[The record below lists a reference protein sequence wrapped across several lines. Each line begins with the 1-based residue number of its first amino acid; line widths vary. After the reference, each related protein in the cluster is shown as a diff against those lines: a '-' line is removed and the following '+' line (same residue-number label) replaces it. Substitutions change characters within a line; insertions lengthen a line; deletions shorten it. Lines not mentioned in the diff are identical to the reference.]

1 MTSVPVRALNA
12 LCSETSRNIQE
23 WLTELTISSEPEC
36 NFILYAK
43 SFLDV
48 TKQQQLSVTS
58 NNCKD
63 QSERIHSSGTS
74 SLPPAKP
81 KRCIARMMSSSSEH
95 IMTASTPVSLTNTEK
110 HRTTVSYQFDE
121 GKITPIKYNPAPIS
135 AFIRVKLCN
144 NSDNNNTDQT
154 ESEMNELS
162 SKTFDKSMIPV
173 IPEYNTQMNF
183 SLTNRSLTPRIS
195 SKAYGCKYR
204 LRGKTQRLSYRSH
217 LQQQKKQQRQNEMIK
232 VNRKSNNQIAKVRNS
247 IMNNKTITTS
257 DSDFNTSLVESS
269 STLEVNNDKRIV
281 KSDDQSISVAN
292 EQKLICSRNQP
303 NHSNQLL
310 LHNTNDNNL
319 DNCETVCAKQMDSF
333 RKCAN
338 NELRNF
344 STQRNDSQSSIPSC
358 VNFRKPP
365 ETTTSI
371 QKKLE
376 PSKGFDSPSSYNRNQ
391 LSRNH
396 CVRESHKAT
405 NHGQLEV
412 SRINGKTVLQVHLD
426 APSGSHAIKPIPN
439 TSRCFDHDTNDD
451 IIESTST
458 GVSIL
463 AAFGSVDSSTNSSV
477 DSGQGS
483 TELSIQ
489 NCSFKDSFNCDK
501 TIAEN
506 SLPSYARIA
515 NTIDHVL
522 RVCTTFHAALNNEM
536 NEKWNS
542 DVICEA
548 KVLIATIQSLP
559 YITFLS
565 AHDIATVQQMIS
577 DLESDEKDTRR
588 PISASNFLIVL
599 LRKIIHEILIIF
611 AKIISTYLAECS
623 NRDRLL
629 VIALEHL
636 IHLMLFGDEICHII
650 IQCGGLDS
658 LLYFCEVP
666 SVSNGTLRLLLRALT
681 ILCGNYRG
689 AMKLLALN
697 KFELIIQFLFT
708 STIACSAEAAGILTQ
723 LTNPNQNYVRL
734 GSIMRKVV
742 IRILEIVDKSKVAES
757 LLLAL
762 AALANITMQETETI
776 DVLYEHNAIK
786 RFIQAYKRPKCHNA
800 FIEEQL
806 LTIFISLANGAYIE
820 ALIGQGAVD
829 LLLSLLR
836 THNQKHF
843 NYCKRIQLLAT
854 QCLRKIA
861 SYGIG
866 LKAIHEMNGY
876 SVITKVIQDNNAL
889 IDAKNNLWW
898 ITDQLE
904 QKYQLES
911 AV

>member
-12 LCSETSRNIQE
+12 LCSERSRNIQE

-43 SFLDV
+43 SFLDI
-48 TKQQQLSVTS
+48 TEQQQLSVIS

-63 QSERIHSSGTS
+63 ESERIHLSGTS
-74 SLPPAKP
+74 SLPPAKS
-81 KRCIARMMSSSSEH
+81 KRCIARMTSSSSGH

-110 HRTTVSYQFDE
+110 HRTTVCYQFDE
-121 GKITPIKYNPAPIS
+121 GKITPIKCNPAPIS
-135 AFIRVKLCN
+135 AFIRVKSCN
-144 NSDNNNTDQT
+144 NSDNNDTDQMK
-154 ESEMNELS
+154 SEMNELS
-162 SKTFDKSMIPV
+162 SKTFDKSMTPV
-173 IPEYNTQMNF
+173 IPACNAPMNF
-183 SLTNRSLTPRIS
+183 SLTNRSITPKIF
-195 SKAYGCKYR
+195 SKAYGCRYR
-204 LRGKTQRLSYRSH
+204 LHGRTQRLSYRSN
-217 LQQQKKQQRQNEMIK
+217 LQQHKKQQRQNEMVK
-232 VNRKSNNQIAKVRNS
+232 VNRKSNNQIAT
-247 IMNNKTITTS
+247 IMNKTITTS
-257 DSDFNTSLVESS
+257 DSNSNTLLVESS
-269 STLEVNNDKRIV
+269 STLEVNSDKRIM
-281 KSDDQSISVAN
+281 KSDDQSISIAS

-310 LHNTNDNNL
+310 LHNTNDNDDDLVNY
-319 DNCETVCAKQMDSF
+319 ETIYEKQTDSS

-338 NELRNF
+338 NEVRN
-344 STQRNDSQSSIPSC
+344 SSKQENDSQSSILSF
-358 VNFRKPP
+358 VDFRKPP
-365 ETTTSI
+365 ETPTSI

-376 PSKGFDSPSSYNRNQ
+376 SSKSIDSPSSYNRNQ
-391 LSRNH
+391 LSRNR
-396 CVRESHKAT
+396 CVRVSHKT
-405 NHGQLEV
+405 KNHGQLGAY
-412 SRINGKTVLQVHLD
+412 RINGETVLQVHLD
-426 APSGSHAIKPIPN
+426 APSSSQAIKSISN
-439 TSRCFDHDTNDD
+439 TSRCFNHDTNDG
-451 IIESTST
+451 IESAST
-458 GVSIL
+458 GVSIS
-463 AAFGSVDSSTNSSV
+463 AALGSVDSSTNSSV

-483 TELSIQ
+483 TELSTQ
-489 NCSFKDSFNCDK
+489 NCSFKDSFNYDK
-501 TIAEN
+501 TIGEN
-506 SLPSYARIA
+506 SLPSYARVA

-522 RVCTTFHAALNNEM
+522 RVCSTFHAALNNEM
-536 NEKWNS
+536 NEKWTS
-542 DVICEA
+542 DIICEA

-559 YITFLS
+559 CITFLS
-565 AHDIATVQQMIS
+565 PHDIATVQQMIS
-577 DLESDEKDTRR
+577 DLESDEKDKGK
-588 PISASNFLIVL
+588 PINASNFLIVL

-611 AKIISTYLAECS
+611 ARIISTYLAECS

-629 VIALEHL
+629 VIALEHF

-666 SVSNGTLRLLLRALT
+666 SISNGTLRLLLRALT
-681 ILCGNYRG
+681 ILCGNCRG

-742 IRILEIVDKSKVAES
+742 VRILEIVDKSKVAES

-762 AALANITMQETETI
+762 AALANITVQEAGTI

-786 RFIQAYKRPKCHNA
+786 RFIQAYKRPKCHNV

-820 ALIGQGAVD
+820 ALIGQGAVN
-829 LLLSLLR
+829 LLLSLLQIHSQ
-836 THNQKHF
+836 THL
-843 NYCKRIQLLAT
+843 NYCKRIQLRAT

-861 SYGIG
+861 NYGIG

-876 SVITKVIQDNNAL
+876 SMITKVIQDNNAL

-898 ITDQLE
+898 ITEQLE
-904 QKYQLES
+904 KKYQLES